1 MFDVP
6 HLARPSRL
14 CRWRPRPF
22 SRRLP
27 AKVSAF
33 VFLLKINRIL
43 KLPGEPL
50 HEGTATGHR
59 QASRRTTEPPKTISR
74 QTAARGNR
82 AHPCRKGTRSLRQ
95 ISDVFRPAQSVR
107 FLTLGGIRP
116 AFLAPS
122 VRFLTLGG
130 RESMHFMAAGPK
142 YHGCPPSHSLISQL
156 AFPPL
161 TPSDI

>member
-1 MFDVP
+1 MSCLFDVP

-82 AHPCRKGTRSLRQ
+82 AHPCRRGTRSLRQ
-95 ISDVFRPAQSVR
+95 IYDLFRPDQSVR
-107 FLTLGGIRP
+107 FLTLGGI
-116 AFLAPS
+116 
-122 VRFLTLGG
+122 
-130 RESMHFMAAGPK
+130 ESMHFIAAGPK

-156 AFPPL
+156 AFPSL